1 MDGKLIKKFKSPLIK
16 NAGSEEVLND
26 GLCQRL
32 QNMESELSDT
42 NQKIAELES
51 MGISKEELQVYIEKL
66 HMYNEV
72 KDLAQTLLGKLA
84 LMENLCTK
92 DLYGRYQL
100 NLED

>member
-32 QNMESELSDT
+32 QDMESELSAT

-51 MGISKEELQVYIEKL
+51 MGMSKEELQVYIKKL